1 MSRLTLELPESLIDD
16 AKKAAEQEHLPLDE
30 FVARLLT
37 ENLRL
42 RQTWE
47 QRIRRGGRVSRERFL
62 EILHKAP
69 DVPPVSDD
77 RID

>member
-16 AKKAAEQEHLPLDE
+16 ARRAAEQEHLPLDE

-42 RQTWE
+42 RQAWE
-47 QRIRRGGRVSRERFL
+47 QQIWRGSRVSRERFL
-62 EILHKAP
+62 EILRKAP
-69 DVPPVSDD
+69 DVPPMPGDQ
-77 RID
+77 IE

>member
-42 RQTWE
+42 RQAWE
-47 QRIRRGGRVSRERFL
+47 QQIRRGSRVSRERFL
-62 EILHKAP
+62 EILRKAP
-69 DVPPVSDD
+69 DVPPMPGDQ
-77 RID
+77 IE